1 MNSQCH
7 IILII
12 TLSHHFKGS
21 LHLPVDMM
29 EAADHAVVAVASAG
43 ATVVHQEIVDK
54 TVFAEQPQGQG
65 WMCADMQEGVR

>member
-1 MNSQCH
+1 MHS
-7 IILII
+7 
-12 TLSHHFKGS
+12 
-21 LHLPVDMM
+21 VDMM